1 MLANVIN
8 AVTVIFG
15 SFIGIVF
22 KKNINTKIT
31 DALVTALALVVAVLG
46 IMGAI
51 ATADALGM
59 VICMAVGTL
68 IGEVCDLDGWL
79 TRFAEF
85 LKGIVEPKGKGESSG
100 NFTQGFIS
108 ATLTFCIGSMA
119 IMGSMEAGINGN
131 MSIILSKSVI
141 DCVTAVSFATAL
153 GVGVAFSAIPVLVYQ
168 GAMTLL
174 ASVVAPLLSAAV
186 INEISAVGSIMM
198 IGIAI
203 NLLGLGKEIKVA
215 NMLPAMFLPVV
226 YQPLAQWLS
235 QLVG

>member
-8 AVTVIFG
+8 AIAVIFG
-15 SFIGIVF
+15 SFIGIIF
-22 KKNINTKIT
+22 KKKINTKIT

-59 VICMAVGTL
+59 VICMALGTL
-68 IGEVCDLDGWL
+68 IGEVCDLDGKL
-79 TRFAEF
+79 TKFAEF
-85 LKGIVEPKGKGESSG
+85 LKRIVAPKESGENG

-153 GVGVAFSAIPVLVYQ
+153 GIGVAFSAVPVLVYQ
-168 GAMTLL
+168 GGMTLL
-174 ASVVAPLLSAAV
+174 AAVVAPFLSAAV
-186 INEISAVGSIMM
+186 VNEISAVGSILM

-203 NLLGLGKEIKVA
+203 NLLGLGKEVKVA
-215 NMLPAMFLPVV
+215 NMLPAMFLPVL
-226 YQPLAQWLS
+226 YQPLVQWLS
-235 QLVG
+235 RLVG

>member
-8 AVTVIFG
+8 AITVIFG

-59 VICMAVGTL
+59 VICMALGTL
-68 IGEVCDLDGWL
+68 IGEVCDLDGKL
-79 TRFAEF
+79 TKFAEF
-85 LKGIVEPKGKGESSG
+85 LKRIVAPKESGENG

-153 GVGVAFSAIPVLVYQ
+153 GIGVAFSAVPVLVYQ
-168 GAMTLL
+168 GGMTLL
-174 ASVVAPLLSAAV
+174 AAVVAPFLSAAV

>member
-8 AVTVIFG
+8 AIAVIFG
-15 SFIGIVF
+15 SFIGIIF
-22 KKNINTKIT
+22 KKRINTKIT

-59 VICMAVGTL
+59 VICMALGTL
-68 IGEVCDLDGWL
+68 IGEVCDLDGKL
-79 TRFAEF
+79 TKFAEF
-85 LKGIVEPKGKGESSG
+85 LKRIVAPKENGENG

-153 GVGVAFSAIPVLVYQ
+153 GIGVAFSAVPVLVYQ
-168 GAMTLL
+168 GGMTLL
-174 ASVVAPLLSAAV
+174 AAVVAPFLSAAV
-186 INEISAVGSIMM
+186 VNNANVGK
-198 IGIAI
+198 AR
-203 NLLGLGKEIKVA
+203 IK
-215 NMLPAMFLPVV
+215 
-226 YQPLAQWLS
+226 QS
-235 QLVG
+235 

>member
-8 AVTVIFG
+8 AIAVIFG
-15 SFIGIVF
+15 SFIGIIF
-22 KKNINTKIT
+22 KKKINTKIT

-59 VICMAVGTL
+59 VICMALGTL
-68 IGEVCDLDGWL
+68 IGEVCDLDGKL
-79 TRFAEF
+79 TKFAEF
-85 LKGIVEPKGKGESSG
+85 LKRIVAPKESGENG

-153 GVGVAFSAIPVLVYQ
+153 GIGVAFSAVPVLVYQ
-168 GAMTLL
+168 GGMTLL
-174 ASVVAPLLSAAV
+174 AAVVAPFLSAAV
-186 INEISAVGSIMM
+186 VNEISAVGSILM

-203 NLLGLGKEIKVA
+203 NLLGLGKEVKVA
-215 NMLPAMFLPVV
+215 NMLPAMFLPVL
-226 YQPLAQWLS
+226 YQPLVQWLS